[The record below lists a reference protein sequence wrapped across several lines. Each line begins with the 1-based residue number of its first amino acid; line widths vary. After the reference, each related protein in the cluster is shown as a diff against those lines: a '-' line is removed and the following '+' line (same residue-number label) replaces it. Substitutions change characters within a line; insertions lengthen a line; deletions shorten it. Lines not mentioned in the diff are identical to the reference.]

1 MKLNLN
7 IDNVNYIKIVYKDK
21 NDYAHCIKASLKRM
35 DEREIVAC
43 AKFEESLLI
52 NVPQEVMIN
61 IACDNGLYKAATQL
75 KHIEKEEPYIFFTMI
90 APEEIDY
97 QQKREY
103 FRVKINENALIS
115 YEEEGEKV
123 KNIACETYDL
133 SANGVR
139 LILDAR
145 YNIPSVVNIKL
156 YLSKK
161 IIDVNARYIRTD
173 EEDNILK
180 ASFSFADLQES
191 DLDCISQICF
201 QKQLEARR
209 KSLM

>member
-35 DEREIVAC
+35 DEREILAC
-43 AKFEESLLI
+43 AKFEESLFI
-52 NVPQEVMIN
+52 DVPQNVMIS
-61 IACDNGLYKAATQL
+61 IACDNGLYKAVTQL
-75 KHIEKEEPYIFFTMI
+75 KYIEKEEPYIFFTMSLPDDI
-90 APEEIDY
+90 EY

-115 YEEEGEKV
+115 YEVEDGKA
-123 KNIACETYDL
+123 KSISCETYDL

-139 LILDAR
+139 LMLDVR
-145 YNIPSVVNIKL
+145 YDIPSIVNIKL
-156 YLSKK
+156 YLPKK
-161 IIDVNARYIRTD
+161 TIDVDAKYIRTD

-180 ASFSFADLQES
+180 ASFSFVDLKDS